1 MNETVKEWLKE
12 LYKGAIEEARGTIE
26 NERVWANGSPDAET
40 AAMHEQNVELQE
52 EYIAELTKRL
62 AEIED

>member
-12 LYKGAIEEARGTIE
+12 LYKGAMEEARGTIA
-26 NERVWANGSPDAET
+26 NERIWANGAPDAET

-52 EYIAELTKRL
+52 EYLAELQKRL
-62 AEIED
+62 DEVEG